1 MAFFTEIHTLKVAFL
16 TLGCKV
22 NQYETDAMK
31 EQFKRAGAKIV
42 SFRDKADVY
51 IINTCSVTN
60 VADKKSRQML
70 HRAKK
75 KNPQSMVVA
84 VGCYVQAAKEKLKE
98 DSFVDLIVGNNKK
111 KDIVSIVADYLD
123 HQQRSDH
130 VLDIHHVNEFEEMGI
145 SHIEGHT
152 RAYIKVQDGCNQF
165 CSYCIIP
172 YARGRVRSRKLDDVI
187 LEIKHLV
194 QQGIKEF
201 VLTGIHLSSY
211 GVDQEDMNLLSL
223 IQEVAKIQGVLRIRL
238 GSLEP
243 GIITEEFVQ
252 EIVKIPQLCPH
263 FHLSLQSACNDTLKR
278 MNRKYT
284 IEEYK
289 DKCNLL
295 RKYYDFPAITT
306 DVIVGFPGETEEE
319 FAITKRNLEELN
331 LYEIHVFKY
340 SKRKGTRAETMPNQV
355 DDSKKHQ
362 RSQELLEMTGRQKS
376 DYEKKLCGET
386 ASVLLE
392 ETVEIDGIVYYT
404 GHTMNYVKIGVIGKY
419 LSSNQLVEAIIT
431 DYSAKDFLIAK
442 SV

>member
-386 ASVLLE
+386 VSVLLE